1 MKNGNKIFT
10 ALGIG
15 LAGGALLGVL
25 FAPRKGKE
33 TRNLI
38 AKKASRLPRELSKEL
53 LEGQK
58 KLGSLKENFRERVNG
73 LNRKTE
79 EPV

>member
-38 AKKASRLPRELSKEL
+38 AKKASRLPRDLSKEL
-53 LEGQK
+53 QEGQK
-58 KLGSLKENFRERVNG
+58 KLGSLKDTFRERVNG

>member
-79 EPV
+79 ESV